1 MNKITISTIKG
12 FFQLENVFCVNLN
25 IDNRCLLVMYTDK
38 ADNED
43 KKIHIPIDEIIE
55 FNIK

>member
-1 MNKITISTIKG
+1 MNKISISTIKG
-12 FFQLENVFCVNLN
+12 FFQLENVFCVHLN
-25 IDNRCLLVMYTDK
+25 IDNRCLLVMYKDK
-38 ADNED
+38 SDNEN